1 MHSFPVFVLGFL
13 LVSFRPSQFR
23 SRSCSTGAYL
33 LLSLSAFS
41 LLFRFLS
48 SASFPG
54 PDYSAAALSFP
65 FFPVFPGMVLSGA
78 FIRFIFRLF
87 PCVRFR
93 FGTQPSVL
101 PFSGQRSAS
110 QWLLRCL
117 SLLSGFFRPLLFRP
131 RPLSMYLRFWLLG
144 LGEYTLKT
152 EYRSLFS
159 LLSPGNHTEPALW
172 SSFRLISISQLHTLL
187 YFHL

>member
-1 MHSFPVFVLGFL
+1 MHSFPVPVLGFL

-23 SRSCSTGAYL
+23 SRSRSTGAYL

-41 LLFRFLS
+41 LLFGFLS
-48 SASFPG
+48 IASSPG
-54 PDYSAAALSFP
+54 PDYSASALSFP
-65 FFPVFPGMVLSGA
+65 FFPVFPGMVHSGA
-78 FIRFIFRLF
+78 FIRFLFCLF
-87 PCVRFR
+87 PCIRFR

-101 PFSGQRSAS
+101 PFSGQGSAS
-110 QWLLRCL
+110 QWLLPCL
-117 SLLSGFFRPLLFRP
+117 SLRPVSFVP
-131 RPLSMYLRFWLLG
+131 FSPAVPLSMYLRFRLLG

-152 EYRSLFS
+152 EYRIIILLF
-159 LLSPGNHTEPALW
+159 LSCNHTEPALW